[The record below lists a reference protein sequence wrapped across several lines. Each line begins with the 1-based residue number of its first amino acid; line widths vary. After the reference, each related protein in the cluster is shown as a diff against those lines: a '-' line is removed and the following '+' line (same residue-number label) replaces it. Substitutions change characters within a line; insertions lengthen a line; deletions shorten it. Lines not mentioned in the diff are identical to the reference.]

1 MESPLG
7 SDLARLVRVWRAL
20 IDHRLKPLELTQTHW
35 VTLHNIHQLPP
46 EQSQIQLAKAIGI
59 EQPSLVRTLDQL
71 EEKGLIS
78 RQTCASDR
86 RAKRIKLTEKAE
98 PLINEMEEV
107 IGKTRD
113 EILSGVSKQEVET
126 LLHLIRKLEQN
137 ILDLGLKINSLRPG
151 LIRAFFTLLPM
162 PDDHLITSVIL
173 CFIHGFVRALNAR
186 FRCHA
191 IVVGGIHPMLM
202 VIRSGKWL
210 SPALTAGRIRS
221 AIACASFH
229 RC

>member
-86 RAKRIKLTEKAE
+86 RAKRIKLTDKAA
-98 PLINEMEEV
+98 PIITEMEAV
-107 IGKTRD
+107 ISKTRS
-113 EILSGVSKQEVET
+113 EILTGVSPAELEM
-126 LLHLIRKLEQN
+126 LISLIGRLEQN
-137 ILDLGLKINSLRPG
+137 IHELQSRD
-151 LIRAFFTLLPM
+151 
-162 PDDHLITSVIL
+162 
-173 CFIHGFVRALNAR
+173 
-186 FRCHA
+186 
-191 IVVGGIHPMLM
+191 
-202 VIRSGKWL
+202 
-210 SPALTAGRIRS
+210 
-221 AIACASFH
+221 
-229 RC
+229 

>member
-78 RQTCASDR
+78 RQTCASDPGQTHQ
-86 RAKRIKLTEKAE
+86 AD
-98 PLINEMEEV
+98 
-107 IGKTRD
+107 GKSRTADQRD
-113 EILSGVSKQEVET
+113 
-126 LLHLIRKLEQN
+126 
-137 ILDLGLKINSLRPG
+137 
-151 LIRAFFTLLPM
+151 
-162 PDDHLITSVIL
+162 
-173 CFIHGFVRALNAR
+173 
-186 FRCHA
+186 
-191 IVVGGIHPMLM
+191 
-202 VIRSGKWL
+202 
-210 SPALTAGRIRS
+210 GRGDR
-221 AIACASFH
+221 
-229 RC
+229 

>member
-1 MESPLG
+1 MTCLFAPS
-7 SDLARLVRVWRAL
+7 
-20 IDHRLKPLELTQTHW
+20 LTQTHW

-137 ILDLGLKINSLRPG
+137 ILDLQAK
-151 LIRAFFTLLPM
+151 
-162 PDDHLITSVIL
+162 D
-173 CFIHGFVRALNAR
+173 
-186 FRCHA
+186 
-191 IVVGGIHPMLM
+191 
-202 VIRSGKWL
+202 
-210 SPALTAGRIRS
+210 
-221 AIACASFH
+221 
-229 RC
+229 

>member
-7 SDLARLVRVWRAL
+7 SDLARLVRIWRAL

-78 RQTCASDR
+78 RHTCANDR

-98 PLINEMEEV
+98 PLISKMESV
-107 IGKTRD
+107 IDKTRR
-113 EILSGVSKQEVET
+113 EILAGISQEEEA
-126 LLHLIRKLEQN
+126 LLISLIARLEQN
-137 ILDLGLKINSLRPG
+137 IIALQ
-151 LIRAFFTLLPM
+151 IR
-162 PDDHLITSVIL
+162 D
-173 CFIHGFVRALNAR
+173 
-186 FRCHA
+186 
-191 IVVGGIHPMLM
+191 
-202 VIRSGKWL
+202 
-210 SPALTAGRIRS
+210 
-221 AIACASFH
+221 
-229 RC
+229 

>member
-7 SDLARLVRVWRAL
+7 SDLARLVRVWRPL

-137 ILDLGLKINSLRPG
+137 ILDLQAK
-151 LIRAFFTLLPM
+151 
-162 PDDHLITSVIL
+162 D
-173 CFIHGFVRALNAR
+173 
-186 FRCHA
+186 
-191 IVVGGIHPMLM
+191 
-202 VIRSGKWL
+202 
-210 SPALTAGRIRS
+210 
-221 AIACASFH
+221 
-229 RC
+229 